1 MVVQAPLVYFHHSVV
16 HSFIQF
22 SSPPSTGRNLL
33 IDKTGMIMSDTAN
46 KIEHAAILFFN
57 KCSGNIT
64 DDKVGLARRTFSAL
78 ELANSIGGGIYY
90 QTGHLSILSSLLLS
104 QLLIL

>member
-1 MVVQAPLVYFHHSVV
+1 
-16 HSFIQF
+16 
-22 SSPPSTGRNLL
+22 
-33 IDKTGMIMSDTAN
+33 MIISDTAN
-46 KIEHAAILFFN
+46 KLGTALMLFFI

-64 DDKVGLARRTFSAL
+64 DDKAGVARRAVSAL
-78 ELANSIGGGIYY
+78 ELADSIGGGIYY